1 MTSRPPRPCRGR
13 RDCPTLRVG
22 VPGALF
28 RSRAQRTAPPASH
41 PGLRGAAG
49 AHARVPGGADR
60 AVAPLMPTGTLT
72 KSVPRG
78 RANGAAEVKGCVLS
92 HTAPKGGQAGL
103 QFFHPTDWGGGGTT
117 GLGVQYLGS
126 RPCAVS
132 TCCVVLGC
140 SPSSPAGRFP
150 CKPRVQSPPLSPL
163 RQRLSPSWLCF
174 PPPNTTCSYGISI

>member
-103 QFFHPTDWGGGGTT
+103 QFFHPTDWGGGG
-117 GLGVQYLGS
+117 GNHWPGSPILGVKALCGVHLLC
-126 RPCAVS
+126 RPRMFTELPRWQISLQAQSSVSSTLPSKTATVPFVAV
-132 TCCVVLGC
+132 L
-140 SPSSPAGRFP
+140 P
-150 CKPRVQSPPLSPL
+150 
-163 RQRLSPSWLCF
+163 
-174 PPPNTTCSYGISI
+174 TTEHNL